1 MRKTSEMKLFLNS
14 FVLLW
19 FLNGTLANSAIDQNS
34 RRLSIDIR
42 MIGNWQ
48 GEYIEKDGS
57 LKSWGQIRNEDGS
70 YRIEFRFVELDGT
83 VYRLEETGKWW
94 VEKNLFHE
102 IAPSQMQQPDVYQYH
117 FKGNGCIEFLLV
129 ESHESPEDI
138 GHYRFVEC
146 LSDDQPST

>member
-1 MRKTSEMKLFLNS
+1 
-14 FVLLW
+14 
-19 FLNGTLANSAIDQNS
+19 
-34 RRLSIDIR
+34 

-48 GEYIEKDGS
+48 GEYTEKDGS
-57 LKSWGQIRNEDGS
+57 LKSWVQTRNGDGS

-94 VEKNLFHE
+94 VKKNLFHE
-102 IAPSQMQQPDVYQYH
+102 IATSQMQQPDVYQYR
-117 FKGNGCIEFLLV
+117 FQDNGCIEFLLV
-129 ESHESPEDI
+129 ESNESPEDI